1 MQQYYSL
8 LSVVFMIG
16 FVFVFDNVH
25 QERSDSKFC
34 SINLMGAQDMNR
46 ILQILAA
53 CQEE

>member
-16 FVFVFDNVH
+16 FVFVFDNLH
-25 QERSDSKFC
+25 QERSDTRFC
-34 SINLMGAQDMNR
+34 SFGLMGAQDMNR

-53 CQEE
+53 CQDN